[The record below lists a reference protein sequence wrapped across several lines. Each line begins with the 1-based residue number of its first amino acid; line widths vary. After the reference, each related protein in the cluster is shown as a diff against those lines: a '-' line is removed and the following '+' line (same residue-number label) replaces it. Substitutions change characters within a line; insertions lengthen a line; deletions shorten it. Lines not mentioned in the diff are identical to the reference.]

1 MRSVDPVL
9 SNKLNTQY
17 QTKSNNAQPKMS
29 VAMARARNTVS
40 DSSYWVVET
49 IRQKSGLGDVSL
61 APRRQKVTGPP
72 NRIYEIHVNDGVV
85 GTSIREYPDK
95 FKDGFQHQFSL
106 GPGTN
111 VAIAFDG
118 EWERYRNLWRL
129 VTHEKPWIFW
139 VDDTGKLWAQLWDD
153 VSTKQELATGVTYV
167 RAIRAWKNL
176 NMADKDQ
183 GIVVGY
189 IKTDGKV
196 YYRNY
201 CQLLDLSYTWEPERQ
216 VTEFTGTALSLNL
229 FITNDYRMG
238 FVVEDSLSDIYW
250 YITDRNWAGMA
261 IAADTL
267 TVAPASL
274 DVDLIPIEYIDGF
287 HPDELITVAPASLE
301 VDLRCALTHNAFA
314 EIHNEPI
321 TLLDEFEEEYEDWGK
336 VIIFTTDHRLY
347 NLTVGDFELVGS
359 STSYYPD
366 SIQEISYKTYRL
378 AFEGTN
384 NFNNAGDT
392 PTLRYNQGSTVNGV
406 GVVYDVFEKQ
416 FNAINLVPTSI
427 PLPEVEVIYNE

>member
-1 MRSVDPVL
+1 MRNVDPVL
-9 SNKLNTQY
+9 SNKLNSQY
-17 QTKSNNAQPKMS
+17 QTKANNAQPKMS
-29 VAMARARNTVS
+29 VAVARARNTVS

-49 IRQKSGLGDVSL
+49 IRTGANLGDVSL
-61 APRRQKVTGPP
+61 APRRQKVTGSPD
-72 NRIYEIHVNDGVV
+72 RIYEIHVYNGEVR
-85 GTSIREYPDK
+85 TSIREYPDK

-106 GPGTN
+106 GTGSK

-118 EWERYRNLWRL
+118 EWHRYRKLWRL

-139 VDDTGKLWAQLWDD
+139 VDGDGKLWAQLWDD
-153 VSTKQELATGVTYV
+153 DTTKQELATGVTYV

-189 IKTDGKV
+189 IKSDGKV

-216 VTEFTGTALSLNL
+216 VAEFTGTALSLNL

-238 FVVEDSLSDIYW
+238 FVVEDSLNDVYW

-267 TVAPASL
+267 TVAPATL
-274 DVDLIPIEYIDGF
+274 EVDLIPIEYYEGF
-287 HPDELITVAPASLE
+287 KYELLTVAPAELE
-301 VDLRCALTHNAFA
+301 VDLRCALTHNDFFD
-314 EIHNEPI
+314 IHNEPI
-321 TLLDEFEEEYEDWGK
+321 TLIDEFEEEYEDWGK
-336 VIIFTTDHRLY
+336 VLIFTTDHRLY
-347 NLTVGDFELVGS
+347 DISASSFELVGS
-359 STSYYPD
+359 STSYFPD
-366 SIQEISYKTYRL
+366 TIQEIGYKTYKIT
-378 AFEGTN
+378 FEGDN

-392 PTLRYNQGSTVNGV
+392 PTLKYIQGSTVNGV
-406 GVVYDVFEKQ
+406 GVAYDVFEKQ
-416 FNAINLVPTSI
+416 FDAINLVPTSI
-427 PLPEVEVIYNE
+427 PIPEVEVIFNE

>member
-1 MRSVDPVL
+1 MRNVDPVL
-9 SNKLNTQY
+9 SNKLNSQY
-17 QTKSNNAQPKMS
+17 QTKANNAQPKMN
-29 VAMARARNTVS
+29 VAIARARNTVS

-49 IRQKSGLGDVSL
+49 IRTGANLGDVSL
-61 APRRQKVTGPP
+61 APRRQKVTGSPD
-72 NRIYEIHVNDGVV
+72 RIYEIHVYNGEVR
-85 GTSIREYPDK
+85 TSIREYPDK

-106 GPGTN
+106 GAGSS

-139 VDDTGKLWAQLWDD
+139 VDSSKTLWAQLWDD
-153 VSTKQELATGVTYV
+153 TSTLWEVASNVEYC

-189 IKTDGKV
+189 IKSDGKV

-216 VTEFTGTALSLNL
+216 VAEFTGTALSLNL

-238 FVVEDSLSDIYW
+238 FVVEDSLNDIYW

-267 TVAPASL
+267 TVAPATL
-274 DVDLIPIEYIDGF
+274 EVDLIPIEYYEGF
-287 HPDELITVAPASLE
+287 EYELLTVAPAELE
-301 VDLRCALTHNAFA
+301 VDLRCALTHNDFFD
-314 EIHNEPI
+314 IHNEPI
-321 TLLDEFEEEYEDWGK
+321 TLIDEFEEEYEDWGK
-336 VIIFTTDHRLY
+336 VLIFTTDHRLY
-347 NLTVGDFELVGS
+347 NISASSFELVGS
-359 STSYYPD
+359 STSYFPD
-366 SIQEISYKTYRL
+366 TIQEIGYKTYKIT
-378 AFEGTN
+378 FEGDN

-392 PTLRYNQGSTVNGV
+392 PTLKYIQGSTVNGV

-416 FNAINLVPTSI
+416 FDAVNLVPTSI
-427 PLPEVEVIYNE
+427 PVPEVEVIFNE

>member
-1 MRSVDPVL
+1 MRNVDPVL
-9 SNKLNTQY
+9 SNKLNSQY
-17 QTKSNNAQPKMS
+17 QTKANNAQPKMN
-29 VAMARARNTVS
+29 VAIARARNTVS

-49 IRQKSGLGDVSL
+49 IRQKSGLGDVSV

-95 FKDGFQHQFSL
+95 FKDGWVDQFDV
-106 GPGTN
+106 GPGSS

-139 VDDTGKLWAQLWDD
+139 VDNTGVLWAQLWDD
-153 VSTKQELATGVTYV
+153 TGTKQQLATGVVYC

-176 NMADKDQ
+176 NMADHDQ

-201 CQLLDLSYTWEPERQ
+201 CQRQDLSYVWETERQ
-216 VTEFTGTALSLNL
+216 VIEFTGTALSLNL

-238 FVVEDSLSDIYW
+238 FVVEDSLNDIYW

-261 IAADTL
+261 IAAESV
-267 TVAPASL
+267 TVAPAEL
-274 DVDLIPIEYIDGF
+274 KVELIPIDYIGAYTQ
-287 HPDELITVAPASLE
+287 ETISAAPAELG
-301 VDLRCALTHNAFA
+301 VTLLYADTDNDFMAMNA
-314 EIHNEPI
+314 PK
-321 TLLDEFEEEYEDWGK
+321 TMLDEFDEPYDDWGWIIDLTIDHPIPSLTLANVTATNLDNST
-336 VIIFTTDHRLY
+336 VIQMSSIERVD
-347 NLTVGDFELVGS
+347 DFN
-359 STSYYPD
+359 
-366 SIQEISYKTYRL
+366 YRL
-378 AFEGTN
+378 HVSDVVESGLN
-384 NFNNAGDT
+384 NVYGDIQVDIT
-392 PTLRYNQGSTVNGV
+392 G
-406 GVVYDVFEKQ
+406 
-416 FNAINLVPTSI
+416 AINPAGYTYINMTHTFTPINLIPTFI
-427 PLPEVEVIYNE
+427 PLPEVEVIFNE

>member
-1 MRSVDPVL
+1 MRNVDPVL
-9 SNKLNTQY
+9 SNKLNSQY
-17 QTKSNNAQPKMS
+17 QTKANNAQPKMN
-29 VAMARARNTVS
+29 VAIARARNTVS

-49 IRQKSGLGDVSL
+49 IRQKSGLGDVSV

-95 FKDGFQHQFSL
+95 FKDGWVDQFDV
-106 GPGTN
+106 GPGSS

-139 VDDTGKLWAQLWDD
+139 VDNTGVLWAQLWDD
-153 VSTKQELATGVTYV
+153 AGTKQQLATGVVYC

-176 NMADKDQ
+176 NIADRDQ

-201 CQLLDLSYTWEPERQ
+201 CQMLDLSYTWEPERQ
-216 VTEFTGTALSLNL
+216 VIEFTGTAESLNL

-238 FVVEDSLSDIYW
+238 FAVEDILSDIYW

-261 IAADTL
+261 IAPEYIQASVSGSIDMIYITKIPTYNTEYIQASVGGDVLLLYAMADNDFRMAENFSIEMLDEEEQPYNNWGFRIRVRMEHDMT
-267 TVAPASL
+267 SL
-274 DVDLIPIEYIDGF
+274 DYSDFTLIDSNS
-287 HPDELITVAPASLE
+287 T
-301 VDLRCALTHNAFA
+301 AFA
-314 EIHNEPI
+314 VTGI
-321 TLLDEFEEEYEDWGK
+321 TKSGFKEYEFETAD
-336 VIIFTTDHRLY
+336 
-347 NLTVGDFELVGS
+347 
-359 STSYYPD
+359 
-366 SIQEISYKTYRL
+366 
-378 AFEGTN
+378 
-384 NFNNAGDT
+384 FNNAVGDLTLSFATGNTKGEAGQAMDSFDTTFT
-392 PTLRYNQGSTVNGV
+392 PT
-406 GVVYDVFEKQ
+406 
-416 FNAINLVPTSI
+416 NLAPTSI
-427 PLPEVEVIYNE
+427 PLPEVEVIWNE